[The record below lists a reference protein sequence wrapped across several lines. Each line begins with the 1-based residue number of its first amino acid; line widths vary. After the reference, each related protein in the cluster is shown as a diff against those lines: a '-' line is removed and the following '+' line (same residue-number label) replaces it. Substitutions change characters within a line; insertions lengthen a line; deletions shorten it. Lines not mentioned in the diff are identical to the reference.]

1 MLLLVALLALEDSR
15 AVAPGDTTSP
25 YWQQQVAYRITASLD
40 EAAGVLTG
48 RERITY
54 VNRSPDTLSE
64 FFVHQYL
71 NAFRPGSRWS
81 AVDAS
86 EGRVRFQNMKDPDYA
101 FERITHSNLMGQ
113 SAQPDYPFAPDSTIA
128 HWALPRPLPPGD
140 SLTIEIDWQARP
152 STLPRRQGRQ
162 GRRFDFAQWYP
173 KVVVYDRYGWEA
185 HPLYPA
191 GEFYGEFAT
200 YDVTLDLAQDQV
212 IGATG
217 VPVCGDPGWEKAR
230 AVPESRVDYQRDYYG
245 RVPDDCAPASPG
257 RKTVRFRA
265 EQVHHFAFSLN
276 PDYVYEQGRYHDVVV
291 HVLYQPADRASWG
304 GGIAVRRTETA
315 LGWLDSLYGPF
326 AWPQITNVHRIEGG
340 GTEFPMMVM
349 NGGPGLGL
357 ILHEVGHNY
366 TMGILANNEW
376 REGYLDEGFTSF
388 QTAWYEA
395 THGIGDDYPDL
406 EAGILL
412 DDVDRWSEPVS
423 TVSERFR
430 DFFLYNEMIYNKGE
444 LFFDEL
450 RYVVGD
456 DTMRQILRIYYARWK
471 LKHVD
476 EDAFRAV
483 CEEVSHQDLKWLFA
497 EWLHATP
504 LIDYEL
510 HKVERRRGTDGRWHV
525 AVTVRR
531 KGDGV
536 MPLEIGDKHHIYA
549 RTVGQAE
556 VERVE
561 FTTDS
566 SPGRLTLDPRVMAH
580 DWNMLNNSEPKGWL
594 LWRARGQSAFRVDNP
609 TRDVVRRD
617 RKAVGFLPLA
627 WSNDAGG
634 VTLAVRSRSNYLGR
648 FERGLGMVSVGLKG
662 NTKDAFG
669 TYFRTENSVRHPVPR
684 TTTAVT
690 TWGVEGRTG
699 IQLSVD
705 RDLRRRWVDRGERHA
720 GFDALWM
727 ATTKRAFLDPRL
739 WDDAGTVEAG
749 PWVSSTSPA
758 GRGTVSGR
766 IGFHGGIV
774 YRYPGPGIVA
784 ERRYDIEPFL
794 RGTAAL
800 STRLPFW
807 LGTELGL
814 RGFAGGYWAH
824 SPPPLQRRIYLAGA
838 DPYTTFTNPLLRSRG
853 ALFVRPG
860 FFYQA
865 PGDANLRGFAPALGG
880 RWAVSGSVELSRTL
894 FTRQHGAVRN
904 LALHLFGDGGL
915 VDSAAVPSVT
925 TGRGAVL
932 WDAGAGA
939 VATLRAGD
947 LGWTLRCDVPLLV
960 NRWSFAADP
969 HGRDRTAQFR
979 WLVSLSPSF

>member
-1 MLLLVALLALEDSR
+1 MLLLAALVAI
-15 AVAPGDTTSP
+15 GDTTP
-25 YWQQQVAYRITASLD
+25 GYWQQQVAYRMTASLD
-40 EAAGVLTG
+40 EASGVLTG
-48 RERITY
+48 HERITY
-54 VNRSPDTLSE
+54 VNRSPDTLTA
-64 FFVHQYL
+64 FYVHDYL

-81 AVDAS
+81 AVDQA

-101 FERITHSNLMGQ
+101 FERITQSTVMGE
-113 SAQPDYPFAPDSTIA
+113 SRRPDYPFAPDSTVA
-128 HWALPRPLPPGD
+128 HWALPHPLGPGD
-140 SLTIEIDWQARP
+140 SAVVEIDWLARP

-217 VPVCGDPGWEKAR
+217 VPVCGDPGWDKAR
-230 AVPESRVDYQRDYYG
+230 AGPDVRVEYQRDYYG
-245 RVPDDCAPASPG
+245 RVPSDCPAAGPG

-276 PDYVYEQGRYHDVVV
+276 PQYIYEQGRYKDVVV
-291 HVLYQPADRASWG
+291 HVLYQPTDRTTWG
-304 GGIAVRRTETA
+304 GGIAVSRTETA

-326 AWPQITNVHRIEGG
+326 AWPQLTNVHRIEGG

-395 THGIGDDYPDL
+395 THGINDDYGEL

-423 TVSERFR
+423 TPSERFR

-444 LFFDEL
+444 LFYDEL

-456 DTMRQILRIYYARWK
+456 DAMRRILRTYYARWK

-476 EDAFRAV
+476 EDAFRGV

-510 HKVERRRGTDGRWHV
+510 QHVARQRQPDGRWLTT
-525 AVTVRR
+525 VTVRR
-531 KGDGV
+531 RGDGV
-536 MPLEIGDKHHIYA
+536 MPLEIGDARHLYA
-549 RTVGQAE
+549 RTTGQAE
-556 VERVE
+556 VERLS
-561 FTTDS
+561 FTSDS
-566 SPGRLTLDPRVMAH
+566 SPGRLTLDPRIQAH
-580 DWNMLNNSEPKGWL
+580 DWNMLNNYEPKGL
-594 LWRARGQSAFRVDNP
+594 FHSRGAVALRIDNP
-609 TRDVVRRD
+609 TKDVVRRD
-617 RKAVGFLPLA
+617 KTALGVMPVI
-627 WSNDAGG
+627 WSNDVDG
-634 VTLAVRSRSNYLGR
+634 VTIGIRTRSNYLGR
-648 FERGLGMVSVGLKG
+648 FDRGLSIVSQGLKG
-662 NTKDAFG
+662 DQGEGRGF
-669 TYFRTENSVRHPVPR
+669 YFQTENPVAHPVPR
-684 TTTAVT
+684 TTTGLAA
-690 TWGVEGRTG
+690 WYVEGRAG
-699 IQLSVD
+699 IRLWWD
-705 RDLRRRWVDRGERHA
+705 RSDRRRWVDRADPHT

-727 ATTKRAFLDPRL
+727 ATTNKSFLDPRL
-739 WDDAGTVEAG
+739 WNDAGTVEAG
-749 PWVSSTSPA
+749 PWMSSTGPL

-766 IGFHGGIV
+766 IGLHGGIV
-774 YRYPGPGIVA
+774 YRYPGPGIVS
-784 ERRYDIEPFL
+784 EHRYDIEPFL
-794 RGTAAL
+794 RGTAEL

-807 LGTELGL
+807 LGTTLGL
-814 RGFAGGYWAH
+814 RGFAGGYAAH
-824 SPPPLQRRIYLAGA
+824 SAPPLQRRIYIAGA
-838 DPYTTFTNPLLRSRG
+838 DPYETFTNPLLRSRG

-865 PGDANLRGFAPALGG
+865 PGDANLRGFAPELGG
-880 RWAVSGSVELSRTL
+880 RWAVSGSVELARTV
-894 FTRQHGAVRN
+894 FTLRQGPVRG

-915 VDSAAVPSVT
+915 VDTAAVAPATPGKTVT
-925 TGRGAVL
+925 PL

-947 LGWTLRCDVPLLV
+947 LGWTLRCDVPFLV
-960 NRWSFAADP
+960 SRWTYAADP
-969 HGRDRTAQFR
+969 SARDRRSQFR
-979 WLVSLSPSF
+979 WVVSLSPSF